1 VTDTDDI
8 VAITQLVVR
17 ERESRDCGFWNR
29 MRDCF
34 HPDSEVNIS
43 WFRGNGYDFV
53 EGSKDMAARGMRAKH
68 RLGPVL
74 VTLGKEPQAH
84 GKEPQ
89 AHGKGPQAPTGQRA
103 LASLSGIID
112 IPETLDGKDFTLSAH
127 CMMYYRVEK
136 RAGTWRLAS
145 FEVVYRRD
153 EFVPAILG
161 QTANVPVALLA
172 SYRPAYRNLC
182 YSLRLKGYTPNNA
195 LAGEDRPDTVRDLL
209 ESMYSWLGLP
219 MPD

>member
-1 VTDTDDI
+1 MMATDDI

-43 WFRGNGYDFV
+43 WFRGNGHEFV

-68 RLGPVL
+68 RLGPIL
-74 VTLGKEPQAH
+74 VTQN
-84 GKEPQ
+84 
-89 AHGKGPQAPTGQRA
+89 GQRA
-103 LASLSGIID
+103 LASLSAIID
-112 IPETLDGKDFTLSAH
+112 IPETIDGKDFTLSAH

-136 RAGTWRLAS
+136 RAGTWRLSS

-153 EFVPAILG
+153 EFIPGILG
-161 QTANVPVALLA
+161 QTAVIPVAQLA
-172 SYRPAYRNLC
+172 GYRSSYRNLC
-182 YSLRLKGYTPNNA
+182 YSLALKGYAPNNA
-195 LAGEDRPDTVRDLL
+195 LAGEDRPETVRALL
-209 ESMYSWLGLP
+209 QSLYDWLGLP
-219 MPD
+219 LPD

>member
-1 VTDTDDI
+1 MTATDDI

-17 ERESRDCGFWNR
+17 ERESRDCGYWNR

-43 WFRGNGYDFV
+43 WFRGNGHDFV
-53 EGSKDMAARGMRAKH
+53 AASKDMAARGMLAKH

-74 VTLGKEPQAH
+74 VTLNGE
-84 GKEPQ
+84 
-89 AHGKGPQAPTGQRA
+89 RA
-103 LASLSGIID
+103 LASMAGIID
-112 IPETLDGKDFTLSAH
+112 IPEKLDGKDFTLSAH
-127 CMMYYRVEK
+127 SMFYYRVEK

-161 QTANVPVALLA
+161 QTANLPTALLA
-172 SYRPAYRNLC
+172 SYRPSYRNLC
-182 YSLRLKGYTPNNA
+182 YSLHLKGYTPNNA
-195 LAGEDRPDTVRDLL
+195 LAGEDQPDTVRGLL
-209 ESMYSWLGLP
+209 QSMYAWLGLP
-219 MPD
+219 VPD